1 MASCSKEVAVV
12 AESICCQSRET
23 EQHDSCSSEFDFNKL
38 LLFTL
43 QGLFV
48 GVALSSDGIK
58 FSLAGQPLPVHLDS
72 IFPSSISS
80 FSFNGTLY

>member
-1 MASCSKEVAVV
+1 MVSCSKEVAVV

-23 EQHDSCSSEFDFNKL
+23 EQHDSEFDFNKINL

-48 GVALSSDGIK
+48 GVACRQML
-58 FSLAGQPLPVHLDS
+58 
-72 IFPSSISS
+72 
-80 FSFNGTLY
+80 